1 MTFIKPA
8 TVLALLLALPAC
20 SSRTFDIS
28 SSQITASVPAETLVT
43 AKKGDLLYSESNGV
57 MVDGAE
63 LLAPVKART
72 VLTHHDVPAGEM
84 LVRRVSEG
92 EAFFCTLRKT
102 HIDPFTGPFNF
113 SCLRDVDEDEKFDEI
128 YVYSNDLNNRRTLD
142 PVAPYR
148 PTNVENGG
156 ALSVEL
162 YYAGL
167 RNNQV
172 IITQKLVNPAT
183 SESLDIA
190 EYCVSDFANSPELRI
205 PLFPI
210 GVGLLNDD
218 GMSMVMHV
226 QSATDEQAT
235 VKIVRGFPTWSASG
249 NVLKMWGKVRKS
261 KTCL

>member
-1 MTFIKPA
+1 MTFIKP
-8 TVLALLLALPAC
+8 TVVLALMLTLPAC

-28 SSQITASVPAETLVT
+28 SSQISASVAAETLVT
-43 AKKGDLLYSESNGV
+43 AEKGDLLYSESNGA
-57 MVDGAE
+57 MIDGAE

-72 VLTHHDVPAGEM
+72 VLTHHDVPAGER

-92 EAFFCTLRKT
+92 EAFFCTQRKT

-128 YVYSNDLNNRRTLD
+128 YVFSNDLNNKRTLD
-142 PVAPYR
+142 PAAPYR
-148 PTNVENGG
+148 PTKVENGG

-190 EYCVSDFANSPELRI
+190 EYCVSDFATSPELRI

-210 GVGLLNDD
+210 DLGLLKDD
-218 GMSMVMHV
+218 GMSMIMQV
-226 QSATDEQAT
+226 QSATEKQAT
-235 VKIVRGFPTWSASG
+235 VKIVRGFPSWSANG

-261 KTCL
+261 KACL